1 MEKSRRSATDPLAAV
16 QRLSHSRKM
25 RTQLLASVFLWIAC
39 LSACS
44 TANGKRAQLI
54 KTIEGAVVLPE
65 DAWPLDRYERY
76 YAEDNGRVLGVF
88 TVHDVGHRQEALEF
102 CKGLDEAPFP
112 CPLNGK
118 GLKLVAAGQS
128 LWLDDPLDLP
138 AKSGGGCSHLTLSYS
153 PVDRKFERVECN
165 GDY

>member
-1 MEKSRRSATDPLAAV
+1 
-16 QRLSHSRKM
+16 M
-25 RTQLLASVFLWIAC
+25 RTKLLASVFLCIAC

-44 TANGKRAQLI
+44 AAVGKKEHLI
-54 KTIEGAVVLPE
+54 KTIEGAVNLPE
-65 DAWPLDRYERY
+65 GARPLDRYERY

-88 TVHDVGHRQEALEF
+88 TVHDGGHRQEVLEF

-112 CPLNGK
+112 CPVDGK
-118 GLKLVAAGQS
+118 GLRLVAAGQS

-138 AKSGGGCSHLTLSYS
+138 AKSGGGCSHVTLSYS
-153 PVDRKFERVECN
+153 TVDQKFERVECN